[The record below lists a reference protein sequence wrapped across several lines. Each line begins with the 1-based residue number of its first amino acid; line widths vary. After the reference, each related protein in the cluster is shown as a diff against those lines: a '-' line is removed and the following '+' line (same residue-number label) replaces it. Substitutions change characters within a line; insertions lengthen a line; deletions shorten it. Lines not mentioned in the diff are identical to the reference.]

1 MLMVVPAGMG
11 GSVMRGRRPEE
22 LRIGRRDQDVLH
34 AAAHGGSLPWF
45 QVQRAKIVLAIA
57 GGERQCSVAAR
68 LECDEA
74 TVWRACRRYRQGGL
88 ASLFADGRQGNAGH
102 PQQVSPVQ
110 RAQIVELACLEP
122 IAKGL
127 HITHWSSEDLARQ
140 AVADRIIPAI
150 SPATVRRILHDVD
163 LQPHRTRYW
172 KTARLDNRFKER
184 AEQVLWCY
192 ANAARLAEEG
202 TWVVC
207 VDEIPT
213 FQVLEREPT
222 RRAIPGSIEQQE
234 FDYTRHGT
242 VNMLVFLV
250 VHSGLMELAFLT
262 SNDAEH
268 YQPEL
273 KLFHRQH
280 KELRGVFLIQ
290 DGGSS
295 HIAAS
300 TRSYFAD
307 SGGWWKPRYTPAN
320 ASWLNQAEILIH
332 AFKHYYLKRASWKSQ
347 EEFKTHVLASWPEYN
362 HRYAHPFE
370 WTWTNQKMRQWF
382 AKHAQ
387 NSLQE
392 L

>member
-1 MLMVVPAGMG
+1 
-11 GSVMRGRRPEE
+11 MRGRRPEK
-22 LRIGRRDQDVLH
+22 LTIARRDQDALH
-34 AAAHGGSLPWF
+34 SAAHSGSLPWF

-57 GGERQCSVAAR
+57 AGERQCSVAAR

-74 TVWRACRRYRQGGL
+74 TVWRACQRYRRDGL
-88 ASLFADGRQGNAGH
+88 ASLFADGRQGNSGR
-102 PQQVSPVQ
+102 PQQISPVQ

-122 IAKGL
+122 IARGL

-140 AVADRIIPAI
+140 AVDDKIIPVI
-150 SPATVRRILHDVD
+150 SPATVRRLLHDVD

-172 KTARLDNRFKER
+172 KTARLDPRFKER

-192 ANAARLAEEG
+192 ANAARLAEQG
-202 TWVVC
+202 IWVVC

-213 FQVLEREPT
+213 FQVLQRHPI

-250 VHSGLMELAFLT
+250 VHSGLMELAFLAK
-262 SNDAEH
+262 NDCEH
-268 YQPEL
+268 YLPEL
-273 KLFHRQH
+273 ALFHKHH

-290 DGGSS
+290 DGGAS
-295 HIAAS
+295 HIAGGTKRYCAE
-300 TRSYFAD
+300 
-307 SGGWWKPRYTPAN
+307 SGGWWKPRFTPAN

-332 AFKHYYLKRASWKSQ
+332 AFKYYYLKRASWKSQ
-347 EEFKTHVLASWPEYN
+347 AEFKTHVLASWPEYN
-362 HRYAHPFE
+362 NRYAHPFE
-370 WTWTNQKMRQWF
+370 WTWTNQQMRQWF
-382 AKHAQ
+382 VKHAS
-387 NSLQE
+387 NSLQV

>member
-1 MLMVVPAGMG
+1 
-11 GSVMRGRRPEE
+11 MRGRRPEK
-22 LRIGRRDQDVLH
+22 LTLTRRDQDVLP
-34 AAAHGGSLPWF
+34 AVAHHGSLPWW
-45 QVQRAKIVLAIA
+45 QVQRARIVLAIA
-57 GGERQCSVAAR
+57 AGERPCVVAAQ
-68 LECDEA
+68 LDCDEA
-74 TVWRACRRYRQGGL
+74 TVWRACQRYRRGGL
-88 ASLFADGRQGNAGH
+88 ACLLADGRHDNLGR
-102 PQQVSPVQ
+102 PQQISPVQ

-140 AVADRIIPAI
+140 AVADQIIPAI

-172 KTARLDNRFKER
+172 KTARLDARFKER

-192 ANAARLAEEG
+192 GNAARLAEQG
-202 TWVVC
+202 IWVVC

-213 FQVLEREPT
+213 FQVLERDPI
-222 RRAIPGSIEQQE
+222 RRAIPRSIEQQE

-250 VHSGLMELAFLT
+250 VHSGLMELAFLA
-262 SNDAEH
+262 SNAAEH
-268 YQPEL
+268 YLPEL

-280 KELRGVFLIQ
+280 KELRGVFLVQ

-295 HIAAS
+295 HIAGD
-300 TRSYFAD
+300 TQEYFAA
-307 SGGWWKPRYTPAN
+307 SLGWWRPRYTPAN

-347 EEFKTHVLASWPEYN
+347 EEFKAYVMASWPEYN

-382 AKHAQ
+382 AKHAS
-387 NSLQE
+387 NSLQNM
-392 L
+392 

>member
-1 MLMVVPAGMG
+1 
-11 GSVMRGRRPEE
+11 MRGRRPEE
-22 LRIGRRDQDVLH
+22 MTIGRRDQDALH
-34 AAAHGGSLPWF
+34 SVAHSGSMPWF
-45 QVQRAKIVLAIA
+45 QVQRAKIVLALA
-57 GGERQCSVAAR
+57 AGERQCSVATR
-68 LECDEA
+68 LECDAA
-74 TVWRACRRYRQGGL
+74 TVWRACERYRQGGL
-88 ASLFADGRQGNAGH
+88 ASLFADGRQGNSGR
-102 PQQVSPVQ
+102 PEQISPVQ

-127 HITHWSSEDLARQ
+127 HITHWSSEDLAHQ
-140 AVADRIIPAI
+140 ALDDKIVPAI

-172 KTARLDNRFKER
+172 KTARLDARFKER

-192 ANAARLAEEG
+192 ANASRLAERG
-202 TWVVC
+202 IWVVC
-207 VDEIPT
+207 VDEVPT
-213 FQVLEREPT
+213 FQVLERQPI

-250 VHSGLMELAFLT
+250 VQSGLMDLAFLA

-268 YQPEL
+268 YLVEL

-280 KELRGVFLIQ
+280 KDLRGVFLIQ
-290 DGGSS
+290 DGGPS
-295 HIAAS
+295 HIAGS
-300 TRSYFAD
+300 TRNYFAE
-307 SGGWWKPRYTPAN
+307 SRGWWRPRFTPAN

-332 AFKHYYLKRASWKSQ
+332 AFKHYYLKRASWKNQ
-347 EEFKTHVLASWPEYN
+347 DEFKTHVLASCPEYN

-370 WTWTNQKMRQWF
+370 WTWTNPKMRQWF
-382 AKHAQ
+382 AKHSP
-387 NSLQE
+387 NSLQV

>member
-1 MLMVVPAGMG
+1 
-11 GSVMRGRRPEE
+11 MRGRRPEQ
-22 LRIGRRDQDVLH
+22 LTIARRDAEVLH
-34 AAAHGGSLPWF
+34 ATAHSGSLPWF

-57 GGERQCSVAAR
+57 AGQRQCSVAAR

-74 TVWRACRRYRQGGL
+74 TVWRACQRYRQGGL
-88 ASLFADGRQGNAGH
+88 PGLFSDGRQGNSGR
-102 PQQVSPVQ
+102 PQQISPVQ

-127 HITHWSSEDLARQ
+127 HITHWSSEDLADQ
-140 AVADRIIPAI
+140 AVTDGIVSAL

-172 KTARLDNRFKER
+172 KTARLDPQFKER

-192 ANAARLAEEG
+192 GNADRLAEQG
-202 TWVVC
+202 IWVVC

-213 FQVLEREPT
+213 FQVLERKPI

-250 VHSGLMELAFLT
+250 VHSGLMQLAFLAK
-262 SNDAEH
+262 NDAEH
-268 YQPEL
+268 YVPEL
-273 KLFHRQH
+273 ELFHRQH

-290 DGGSS
+290 DGGPS
-295 HIAAS
+295 HIAGS
-300 TRSYFAD
+300 TRRYFAG
-307 SGGWWKPRYTPAN
+307 SHGWWRPRYTPAN
-320 ASWLNQAEILIH
+320 ASWLDQAEILIH

-347 EEFKTHVLASWPEYN
+347 EELKTHVLASWPEYN

-387 NSLQE
+387 NSLQV

>member
-1 MLMVVPAGMG
+1 
-11 GSVMRGRRPEE
+11 MRGRKPESVTITKADRE
-22 LRIGRRDQDVLH
+22 ILQAV
-34 AAAHGGSLPWF
+34 AHGGSLPWF
-45 QVQRAKIVLAIA
+45 AVQRAKIVLASGA
-57 GGERQCSVAAR
+57 GERRCSVAAR
-68 LECDEA
+68 LECDQA
-74 TVWRACRRYRQGGL
+74 TVWRATERYRRGGL
-88 ASLFADGRQGNAGH
+88 PTLFADSRRDNPGR
-102 PQQVSPVQ
+102 PQQISPVQ
-110 RAQIVELACLEP
+110 RAQIIELACLEP

-140 AVADRIIPAI
+140 AVDDKIVPAI

-172 KTARLDNRFKER
+172 KTARLDPQFKQR

-192 ANAARLAEEG
+192 ANASRLAEQG
-202 TWVVC
+202 IWVVC

-213 FQVLEREPT
+213 FQVLERAPI

-250 VHSGLMELAFLT
+250 VHSGLMDLAFLA

-268 YQPEL
+268 YQVEL
-273 KLFHRQH
+273 KLFAQQH
-280 KELRGVFLIQ
+280 KELHGVFLIQ

-295 HIAAS
+295 HIAGS
-300 TRSYFAD
+300 TRDYFAQNPD
-307 SGGWWKPRYTPAN
+307 WWKPRYTPAN

-332 AFKHYYLKRASWKSQ
+332 AFKHYYLKRASWKDQSA
-347 EEFKTHVLASWPEYN
+347 FKTHVLASVPEYN

-370 WTWTNQKMRQWF
+370 WTWTNAKMRQWF
-382 AKHAQ
+382 AKHSP
-387 NSLQE
+387 NSLQN

>member
-1 MLMVVPAGMG
+1 MG
-11 GSVMRGRRPEE
+11 GCLVRGRRPAK
-22 LRIGRRDQDVLH
+22 LTIARRDQDALH
-34 AAAHGGSLPWF
+34 SAAQSGSLPWF

-57 GGERQCSVAAR
+57 AGERQCSVAAR
-68 LECDEA
+68 IECDEA
-74 TVWRACRRYRQGGL
+74 TVWRACERYRHDGL
-88 ASLFADGRQGNAGH
+88 AGLFTDGRQGNAGH
-102 PQQVSPVQ
+102 PQLISPVQ

-140 AVADRIIPAI
+140 AVADKIIPAI

-172 KTARLDNRFKER
+172 KTTRLDKRFKER
-184 AEQVLWCY
+184 AAQVLWCY
-192 ANAARLAEEG
+192 GNAARLAEQG
-202 TWVVC
+202 IWVVC

-213 FQVLEREPT
+213 FQVLERDPI

-250 VHSGLMELAFLT
+250 VHSGLMELAFLA
-262 SNDAEH
+262 SNDAAH
-268 YQPEL
+268 YLPEL
-273 KLFHRQH
+273 KLFQRQH
-280 KELRGVFLIQ
+280 KELQGVFLIQ

-295 HIAAS
+295 HVAGS
-300 TRSYFAD
+300 TQKYFAE
-307 SGGWWKPRYTPAN
+307 SQGWWRPRYTPAN

-332 AFKHYYLKRASWKSQ
+332 AFKHYYLKRESWKSQ

-370 WTWTNQKMRQWF
+370 WTWTNQKMRKWF
-382 AKHAQ
+382 AQHAP

>member
-1 MLMVVPAGMG
+1 MRGCLV
-11 GSVMRGRRPEE
+11 RGRRPAK
-22 LRIGRRDQDVLH
+22 LTIARRDQDALH
-34 AAAHGGSLPWF
+34 STAQSGSLPWF
-45 QVQRAKIVLAIA
+45 RVQRAKIVLAIA
-57 GGERQCSVAAR
+57 AGERQCSVAAR

-74 TVWRACRRYRQGGL
+74 TVWRACERYRHDGL
-88 ASLFADGRQGNAGH
+88 AGLFADGRQGNAGH
-102 PQQVSPVQ
+102 PQLISPVQ

-140 AVADRIIPAI
+140 AVTDKIIPAI
-150 SPATVRRILHDVD
+150 SPATVRRLLHDVD

-172 KTARLDNRFKER
+172 KTTRLDKRFKER

-192 ANAARLAEEG
+192 GNAARLAEQG
-202 TWVVC
+202 IWVVC

-213 FQVLEREPT
+213 FQVLERDPI

-250 VHSGLMELAFLT
+250 VHSGLMELAFLA
-262 SNDAEH
+262 SNDAAH
-268 YQPEL
+268 YLCEL
-273 KLFHRQH
+273 KLFQRQH
-280 KELRGVFLIQ
+280 KELQGVFLIQ

-295 HIAAS
+295 HIAGS
-300 TRSYFAD
+300 TQNYFAENQ
-307 SGGWWKPRYTPAN
+307 GWWRPRYTPAN

-332 AFKHYYLKRASWKSQ
+332 AFKHYYLKRGSWKSQ

-370 WTWTNQKMRQWF
+370 WTWTNQKMRKWF
-382 AKHAQ
+382 AKHAP

>member
-1 MLMVVPAGMG
+1 
-11 GSVMRGRRPEE
+11 MRGRRPEK
-22 LRIGRRDQDVLH
+22 LTIARRDQDARH
-34 AAAHGGSLPWF
+34 SAAQNGSLPWF

-57 GGERQCSVAAR
+57 AGERQCSVAAR

-74 TVWRACRRYRQGGL
+74 TVWRACERYRQDGV
-88 ASLFADGRQGNAGH
+88 ARLFADGRQGKAGH
-102 PQQVSPVQ
+102 PQLISPVQ

-140 AVADRIIPAI
+140 AVADKIMPAI

-172 KTARLDNRFKER
+172 KTARLDKRFKDR

-192 ANAARLAEEG
+192 GNAARLAEQG
-202 TWVVC
+202 IWVVC

-213 FQVLEREPT
+213 FQVLERDPL

-250 VHSGLMELAFLT
+250 VHSGLMELAFLA
-262 SNDAEH
+262 SNDAAH
-268 YQPEL
+268 YLPEL

-280 KELRGVFLIQ
+280 KELQGVFLIQ

-295 HIAAS
+295 HIAGS
-300 TRSYFAD
+300 THDYFAE
-307 SGGWWKPRYTPAN
+307 SQGWWRPRYTPAN

-332 AFKHYYLKRASWKSQ
+332 AFKHYYLKRGSWKSQ

-382 AKHAQ
+382 AKHAP